1 MNIEEIRN
9 IEDLC
14 QDGVIIATQKMLISD
29 DEEPQKVGDVKRVS
43 YGNWESDRQRLIEN
57 EPENIVN
64 AVMAIWGDTPTV
76 IEPTIEVQEE
86 RSTLETD
93 SIEA

>member
-14 QDGVIIATQKMLISD
+14 RDGVIIATQEMLVRD
-29 DEEPQKVGDVKRVS
+29 DEKPQRVGDVKRVS
-43 YGNWESDRQRLIEN
+43 YGNWESDRQRLVEN

-64 AVMAIWGDTPTV
+64 AVMAIWGDVPTIV
-76 IEPTIEVQEE
+76 EPTIESKE
-86 RSTLETD
+86 ETD

>member
-1 MNIEEIRN
+1 MNIEEYKN

-14 QDGVIIATQKMLISD
+14 VDGVIIATQKMLISD

-43 YGNWESDRQRLIEN
+43 YGNWQSDRQRLVEN

-64 AVMAIWGDTPTV
+64 AVMAIWGDVPTV
-76 IEPTIEVQEE
+76 VEPTIEVQEE
-86 RSTLETD
+86 TD